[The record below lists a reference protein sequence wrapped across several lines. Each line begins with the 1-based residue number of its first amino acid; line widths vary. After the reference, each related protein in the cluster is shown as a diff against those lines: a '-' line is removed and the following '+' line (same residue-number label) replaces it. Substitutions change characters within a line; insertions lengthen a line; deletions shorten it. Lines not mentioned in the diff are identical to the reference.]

1 MSIVT
6 FWSDGKEQTGKTISI
21 IAVATYM
28 AIQHNYKIL
37 LVSTSFNDQTME
49 NCFWKE
55 KKQKRNFG
63 LFSSNVN
70 TNIAMANGMDGL
82 SKLIKSNKIAPENI
96 TNYTKIVF
104 KDTLE
109 VLTGY
114 SGDKERYDDIKFDYP
129 SVINMANKYYDL
141 VLIDLDNKIGEEIVK
156 EILDISNLV
165 VVNLTQRLSSIN
177 RFIEMREEV
186 QSLKAKKTLLL
197 FNKYDRYSKY
207 TVKNI
212 SRYMGEKNKV
222 STIPYNTL
230 FFEACEEAKVP
241 ELFLRIKNTQEDDR
255 NGFFLAEIRR
265 TVENIIYRLQDLQM
279 RM

>member
-6 FWSDGKEQTGKTISI
+6 FWSDGREQTGKTTSI
-21 IAVATYM
+21 VAVATYM

-37 LVSTSFNDQTME
+37 LVSTSFNDKTME
-49 NCFWKE
+49 NCYWSE

-63 LFSSNVN
+63 LFSSNTN
-70 TNIAMANGMDGL
+70 TNIAMANGIEGL

-114 SGDKERYDDIKFDYP
+114 SGYKEKYDNIKLDYP
-129 SVINMANKYYDL
+129 NVINLASKYYDIVL
-141 VLIDLDNKIGEEIVK
+141 VDLDKEMGSDVIK
-156 EILDISNLV
+156 EILDMSNLV
-165 VVNLTQRLSSIN
+165 VINLTQRLSSIN
-177 RFIEMREEV
+177 KFLETREEI
-186 QSLKAKKTLLL
+186 QALKGKKSLLL
-197 FNKYDRYSKY
+197 FNKYDKYSKY
-207 TVKNI
+207 SVKNI

-230 FFEACEEAKVP
+230 FFEACEEARVP
-241 ELFLRIKNTQEDDR
+241 DFFLKLRNTQIADR

-265 TVENIIYRLQDLQM
+265 TIENIIYRLQDLQM